1 MRAPAHSDAKD
12 KNMKRK
18 FIKKHFALACVIALL
33 VVTIASLCACNETS
47 GQETFGFVAVSFDAQ
62 DESGVV
68 AKIVDPSNVTYIPS
82 VREGYDFVGWTL
94 DKDGNQPLDKNQ
106 LKNGSVLYGQWKV
119 KTFSVYFYVGD
130 ELAKQQTV
138 EYGKSATAPSQEEI
152 DDLLKSGE
160 TFEGWL
166 QSFDNVKGNL
176 YVYAQIGNA
185 SYTVTFVNGAT
196 TVAEYVGSFGTA
208 IPSVDSPKKDGFV
221 FDKWVDEA
229 GNPLAENA
237 TFVKNATYLATWQLK
252 TPATPVVTGNTAYTY
267 GESTTLS
274 IENYVEVDGVSYT
287 FDWRENGQ
295 SVASGQ
301 TFAIDGKNAG
311 TYSYKVYAIAS
322 CEGYESKQS
331 VARQVTVRVEKKELT
346 ATLRD
351 FETVYGNKL
360 VLPAIE
366 YVGFIDGE
374 NKSVVDESNVNV
386 VTSYTPTSSVGL
398 YTVTVENLSAQNYDI
413 KGTKGTQNKIS
424 ATLTIAKRSVSSV
437 ELRFSKTYDGTILSQ
452 IFDENSIVGL
462 ADGHSASLTVKTI
475 GADATTY
482 SSANLDVAFA
492 ITDEN
497 GTDVSA
503 NYSTLALD
511 AIATINPADIGYS
524 LPQNVSFGYD
534 ATAHGASVSVATG
547 FDAEYS
553 VDGQNWTSTSPSF
566 VNAGTYDVFF
576 RIRKT
581 NYNEASGTFV
591 ITVQKASVTISANAQ
606 STAYGDTFAL
616 DSTAFSVAGN
626 SFGTT
631 FDVTLDCSYATG
643 NPVGEYVITVSVADN
658 ANFVVSTAN
667 GTLSVTP
674 AQLRVRAHEQ
684 NIIYGAP
691 FAPTVDMFELTGLK
705 NGDLAKDVIDV
716 ETAYVQGASVGNY
729 ALSCTLKSN
738 NYSMV
743 QNDSANVVVSRRA
756 LSVKAD
762 DQSVAYGNAID
773 LATFSYKITDG
784 SLFGNDTIEVG
795 YTCAYAQGD
804 GAGTKKDII
813 ATVNASDNY
822 VVSVTKGTLS
832 VTKRPVSVKADDKSV
847 TYGDVAPAFTCTVT
861 AGSFYGVA
869 PTPQYSCDYL
879 AGYTGTSYAISAS
892 FADDNHNVN
901 VTDGTLTVGKRTV
914 CLSYAKTVAYQN
926 GQYAVADLALATAP
940 ELFDGD
946 VKSGTL
952 TTVDFAVGEYIANEQ
967 RFDFVANGVTVTN
980 SHGEDV
986 TALYNI
992 EYDVK
997 VTISLDLIDH
1007 TAAPVNVTYDKTAH
1021 GLSVEVAPDVR
1032 VTYSTDG
1039 VTYTSENPSFT
1050 NAGTYTV
1057 FFRLEQ
1063 EGKTTTEGS
1072 GTITINKRK
1081 ATVTASAQTAVY
1093 GEAFELDGNA
1103 YVTQNVIDGD
1113 VVTVTLSCPYE
1124 EGMDAGKYDIT
1135 VIADGGDNYDVTPVK
1150 GTLTVNAKS
1159 VVVTAND
1166 FSTTY
1171 GEDAD
1176 LSAFS
1181 VDVAGAKQYTTLKS
1195 DYAKGSDAG
1204 VYAVS
1209 AVCSS
1214 PNYKVEITGVNL
1226 VVAKRTAVVRAD
1238 DKTVV
1243 YGTTPAFTYTASNL
1257 FGQDGVSVSF
1267 VCDGKNASATGYA
1280 ITPVVAEDKN
1290 YTFET
1295 QNGVLVI
1302 TKATLTVEL
1311 NKISAITYGDAMP
1324 EVSVAGYVGFKYDD
1338 TASVVNGTLVATCA
1352 YTTNPAATTFDVAL
1366 SGLECDNYD
1375 IKYPTA
1381 QLVVNKATLSVTLND
1396 APAITYGDDVPAF
1409 DFAISG
1415 FKYSDGDDESFVRA
1429 IVRVETS
1436 YVKGANASSTGYP
1449 YYLACDGETDNYT
1462 LSLGAG
1468 KNLVVNKAR
1477 YTGITHNTIE
1487 GGVYAH
1493 NQLSAYSLQ
1502 ANFVWDNPS
1511 AYPACNVTS
1520 YLAHYNQDP
1529 TNYETFDLYIELLL
1543 SKATPSINAT
1553 VNDDNCVWTG
1563 SAIDLAALVSATS
1576 TNLDYST
1583 VTIPALSGTDG
1594 GYYTIV
1600 ISTAETTNYLATSKT
1615 LEVRVKAAQIGD
1627 VYYTVEE
1634 AVATGGTITLVGNAF
1649 VSKNCTLASGS
1660 TLILPSS
1667 EDTSTTIGTPTYGA
1681 GQKTYVDTN
1690 ASYIEHKLT
1699 INDGVSVTVNGNILI
1714 QGLLGAAGGVKE
1726 GHTSGKHSQLIN
1738 NGTLTFNSGA
1748 NLDAR
1753 GYVKGSG
1760 TAYFNSGSTVYSPF
1774 VVLDFRG
1781 GTNTVTVFKKSSI
1794 SPFSQYE
1801 MPNVQCTQYFYAGS
1815 THTAYVDLY
1824 AGSSHNTDK
1833 KAMIGSSGV
1842 IRPTDGYL
1850 LKTYDAATQ
1859 KTSLTIVGEATMG
1872 SLSLTV
1878 KMSIFS
1884 ETVNMSDVQF
1894 PIPWTYDIHIGDGS
1908 TASSLTT
1915 TCDYKI
1921 LPGASITVEN
1931 NAALTTTKSIIVYS
1945 SFTDTTFGGAIYPTK
1960 SAAQFVVNGTYNLN
1974 GSFGGNVQS
1983 TNAGAKVVVAS
1994 SATLSVNSIEGNS
2007 GGTSNTDALV
2017 SWNRKFVKVFDITET
2032 ARFGEGEC
2040 TETITAK
2047 TYTNTSNA
2055 TVNYNE
2061 VVRSYSGGTAL
2072 AQGTTYTYNGSSWA

>member
-1 MRAPAHSDAKD
+1 M
-12 KNMKRK
+12 
-18 FIKKHFALACVIALL
+18 IALL

-62 DESGVV
+62 DGSGAVS
-68 AKIVDPSNVTYIPS
+68 KIVDPSNVTYIPS

-106 LKNGSVLYGQWKV
+106 LKNGSVLYGQWKM

-152 DDLLKSGE
+152 DALLKSGE
-160 TFEGWL
+160 TFEGWI

-196 TVAEYVGSFGTA
+196 NVAEYVGSFGTA
-208 IPSVDSPKKDGFV
+208 IPSVDSPEKDGFV

-229 GNPLAENA
+229 GDPLAENA
-237 TFVKNATYLATWQLK
+237 TFVKNATYRATWQLK

-267 GESTTLS
+267 GEGTTLS
-274 IENYVEVDGVSYT
+274 IENYVGIDGVNYT

-295 SVASGQ
+295 SIASGQ

-311 TYSYKVYAIAS
+311 TYSYEVYAIAS

-346 ATLRD
+346 ATLSD
-351 FETVYGNKL
+351 FEAVYGNKL
-360 VLPAIE
+360 VLPTIE

-374 NKSVVDESNVNV
+374 NKSVVDESNINV
-386 VTSYTPTSSVGL
+386 VTSYTPTSSVGS
-398 YTVTVENLSAQNYDI
+398 YTVTIENLSAQNYDI
-413 KGTKGTQNKIS
+413 KGTKGTQNEIS
-424 ATLTIAKRSVSSV
+424 ATLTVAKRSVSSV

-452 IFDENSIVGL
+452 IFDKNSIVGL

-482 SSANLDVAFA
+482 SGANLDVAFA

-497 GTDVSA
+497 GADVSA

-511 AIATINPADIGYS
+511 AIATINPADISYS

-534 ATAHGASVSVATG
+534 ATAHGASVSVAAG

-553 VDGQNWTSTSPSF
+553 VDGQNWTSASPSF

-576 RIRKT
+576 RIRKA

-591 ITVQKASVTISANAQ
+591 ITVQKANVTISANAQ
-606 STAYGDTFAL
+606 STAYSDTFAL
-616 DSTAFSVAGN
+616 DSTAFSVTGN

-631 FDVTLDCSYATG
+631 FDVTLDCAYATG

-674 AQLRVRAHEQ
+674 AQLRVRAYEQ
-684 NIIYGAP
+684 NIIYGAA

-716 ETAYVQGASVGNY
+716 ETNYVQGASVGNY
-729 ALSCTLKSN
+729 TLSCTLKTD
-738 NYSMV
+738 NYDLQM
-743 QNDSANVVVSRRA
+743 QNDSAGVVVSRRA

-784 SLFGNDTIEVG
+784 SLFGNDTIDVTF
-795 YTCAYAQGD
+795 TCAYTQGD

-832 VTKRPVSVKADDKSV
+832 VTKRSVSVKVDDKSV
-847 TYGDVAPAFTCTVT
+847 TYGDDAPAFTYTVT
-861 AGSFYGVA
+861 DGSFYGVA
-869 PTPQYSCDYL
+869 STPQYNCAYSVGDTK
-879 AGYTGTSYAISAS
+879 AEYAIGVS
-892 FADDNHNVN
+892 FEDGNHEI
-901 VTDGTLTVGKRTV
+901 TIQSGTLVLEKRNIV
-914 CLSYAKTVAYQN
+914 VSFSKTAAYQN
-926 GQYAVADLALATAP
+926 GQKVSVNLALARV
-940 ELFDGD
+940 DGEYVGD
-946 VKSGTL
+946 TLGGIL
-952 TTVDFAVGEYIANEQ
+952 TTKDFAQGEYVLNGERNDFDITEEANVVNAQ
-967 RFDFVANGVTVTN
+967 
-980 SHGEDV
+980 GEDV

-992 EYDVK
+992 EYNVK
-997 VTISLDLIDH
+997 VIVNEQLIDH
-1007 TAAPVNVTYDKTAH
+1007 TANPVKETYDGTAK
-1021 GLSVEVAPDVR
+1021 SITIEAASDVT

-1103 YVTQNVIDGD
+1103 YVTKNVIDGD

-1124 EGMDAGKYDIT
+1124 EGMDAGEYDIT

-1195 DYAKGSDAG
+1195 DYAKGSDTG

-1214 PNYKVEITGVNL
+1214 PNYKVAITGVNL

-1238 DKTVV
+1238 NKTVV
-1243 YGTTPAFTYTASNL
+1243 YGTTPAFTYTTSNL

-1311 NKISAITYGDAMP
+1311 NKINAITYGDAMP
-1324 EVSVAGYVGFKYDD
+1324 EVCVAGYVGFKYDD
-1338 TASVVNGTLVATCA
+1338 TASVVNGTLVSACA
-1352 YTTNPAATTFDVAL
+1352 YTTNPAATTFDVTL
-1366 SGLECDNYD
+1366 SGLECDNYVVE
-1375 IKYPTA
+1375 YPTA
-1381 QLVVNKATLSVTLND
+1381 HLVVNKATLSVTLGD

-1415 FKYSDGDDESFVRA
+1415 FKYLDGDDESFVRA

-1449 YYLACDGETDNYT
+1449 YYLVCDGETDNYT

-1576 TNLDYST
+1576 TNLDDST

-1594 GYYTIV
+1594 GYYPIV

-1615 LEVRVKAAQIGD
+1615 LEVRVKAAKIGD

-1667 EDTSTTIGTPTYGA
+1667 EDTSTTIGTPTYGV

-1714 QGLLGAAGGVKE
+1714 QGLLGSNGGVKE

-1738 NGTLTFNSGA
+1738 NGTLTFTSGA

-1794 SPFSQYE
+1794 SPFNQYE

-1833 KAMIGSSGV
+1833 KAMVGSSGV
-1842 IRPTDGYL
+1842 IRPTNGYL

-1915 TCDYKI
+1915 TYDYKI
-1921 LPGASITVEN
+1921 LPGASLTVEN
-1931 NAALTTTKSIIVYS
+1931 NATLTTTKSIIVYS

-1974 GSFGGNVQS
+1974 GSFGGSIQS

-2007 GGTSNTDALV
+2007 GGTSSSGALT
-2017 SWNRKFVKVFDITET
+2017 SLGRKFIKVFDITET
-2032 ARFGEGEC
+2032 ARFGEGEY

-2047 TYTNTSNA
+2047 TYTNTSDA

-2072 AQGTTYTYNGSSWA
+2072 TKGTTYTYNGSSWA

>member
-1 MRAPAHSDAKD
+1 
-12 KNMKRK
+12 MKTK

-62 DESGVV
+62 DGSGAVS
-68 AKIVDPSNVTYIPS
+68 KIVDPSNVTYIPS

-106 LKNGSVLYGQWKV
+106 LKNGSVLYGQWKA

-138 EYGKSATAPSQEEI
+138 EYDKSATAPSQEEI
-152 DDLLKSGE
+152 DALLKSGE
-160 TFEGWL
+160 TFEGWI
-166 QSFDNVKGNL
+166 QPFDNVKGNL

-185 SYTVTFVNGAT
+185 SYTVAFMNGET

-208 IPSVDSPKKDGFV
+208 IPSVDSPEKDGFV

-237 TFVKNATYLATWQLK
+237 TFVKNATYLASWQLK

-267 GESTTLS
+267 GEGTTLS
-274 IENYVEVDGVSYT
+274 IENYVGIDGVSYT

-311 TYSYKVYAIAS
+311 TYSYEVYAIAS

-351 FETVYGNKL
+351 FEAVYGNKL

-374 NKSVVDESNVNV
+374 NKSVVDESNINV
-386 VTSYTPTSSVGL
+386 VTSYTPTSSVGS
-398 YTVTVENLSAQNYDI
+398 YTVTIENLSAQNYDI
-413 KGTKGTQNKIS
+413 KGTKGTQNEIS
-424 ATLTIAKRSVSSV
+424 ATLTVAKRSVSSV

-482 SSANLDVAFA
+482 SGANLDVAFA

-497 GTDVSA
+497 GADVSA

-511 AIATINPADIGYS
+511 AIATINPADISYS

-534 ATAHGASVSVATG
+534 ATAHGASVSVAAG

-553 VDGQNWTSTSPSF
+553 VDGQNWTSASPSF

-576 RIRKT
+576 RIRKA

-591 ITVQKASVTISANAQ
+591 ITVQKATVTISANAQ

-616 DSTAFSVAGN
+616 DSTAFSVTGN

-631 FDVTLDCSYATG
+631 FDVTLDSFYVAG

-658 ANFVVSTAN
+658 ANFVISTAN

-684 NIIYGAP
+684 NIIYGAA

-716 ETAYVQGASVGNY
+716 ETDYVQGASVGNY
-729 ALSCTLKSN
+729 ALSCTLKSD

-756 LSVKAD
+756 LSVKAN
-762 DQSVAYGNAID
+762 DQSVAYGDAID
-773 LATFSYKITDG
+773 LANFSYTMVG

-832 VTKRPVSVKADDKSV
+832 VTKRAVFVKADDKSV
-847 TYGDVAPAFTCTVT
+847 TYGDVAPAFTYSVT
-861 AGSFYGVA
+861 GGSFYGVA

-879 AGYTGTSYAISAS
+879 AGYTGASYAISAS
-892 FADDNHNVN
+892 FADDNHEVR
-901 VTDGTLTVGKRTV
+901 VADGTLTVGKRTV
-914 CLSYAKTVAYQN
+914 SLSYAKTVAYQN
-926 GQYAVADLALATAP
+926 GQYAVADLALATATG
-940 ELFDGD
+940 LFDGD
-946 VKSGTL
+946 VQSGTL
-952 TTVDFAVGEYIANEQ
+952 TTLDFAEGEYIANEQ
-967 RFDFVANGVTVTN
+967 RFDFVANDVTVTN
-980 SHGEDV
+980 SHGDDV
-986 TALYNI
+986 SAMYTI
-992 EYDVK
+992 IYDVK

-1021 GLSVEVAPDVR
+1021 SLSVEVAPEVS

-1039 VTYTSENPSFT
+1039 VTYTSGNPTFVD
-1050 NAGTYTV
+1050 AGTYTV
-1057 FFRLEQ
+1057 FYRLEQ
-1063 EGKTTTEGS
+1063 AGKTTTEDKTTVTISKRNATVIALDQKATYGEDFTLADS
-1072 GTITINKRK
+1072 FKTENVIDEADVVATLSCNYVKGKDAGTYAITITIN
-1081 ATVTASAQTAVY
+1081 
-1093 GEAFELDGNA
+1093 DN
-1103 YVTQNVIDGD
+1103 
-1113 VVTVTLSCPYE
+1113 
-1124 EGMDAGKYDIT
+1124 
-1135 VIADGGDNYDVTPVK
+1135 DNYVFTAQN

-1195 DYAKGSDAG
+1195 DYTKGSDAG

-1214 PNYKVEITGVNL
+1214 PNYKVAITGVNL
-1226 VVAKRTAVVRAD
+1226 VVAKRTAVVSAD
-1238 DKTVV
+1238 NKTVV

-1280 ITPVVAEDKN
+1280 IIPVVAEDKN

-1324 EVSVAGYVGFKYDD
+1324 EASVAGYVGFKYDD

-1352 YTTNPAATTFDVAL
+1352 YTTNPAATTFDVVF
-1366 SGLECDNYD
+1366 SGLESDNYD
-1375 IKYPTA
+1375 IEYPTA

-1415 FKYSDGDDESFVRA
+1415 FKYSDGDDESFARST
-1429 IVRVETS
+1429 VRVETT

-1449 YYLACDGETDNYT
+1449 YYLVCDRETDNYT

-1563 SAIDLAALVSATS
+1563 SAINLAALVSATS
-1576 TNLDYST
+1576 TNLDDST

-1594 GYYTIV
+1594 GYYLIV

-1615 LEVRVKAAQIGD
+1615 LEVRVKAAKIGD

-1634 AVATGGTITLVGNAF
+1634 AMATGGTITLVGNAF
-1649 VSKNCTLASGS
+1649 ISKNVTVKAGS
-1660 TLILPSS
+1660 TFTLPSG
-1667 EDTSTTIGTPTYGA
+1667 DGTADGATTIGNAEKAYGSGSSTYC
-1681 GQKTYVDTN
+1681 DN
-1690 ASYIEHKLT
+1690 DASKIKWKLT
-1699 INDGVSVTVNGNILI
+1699 INDGISVDVSGNILI
-1714 QGLLGAAGGVKE
+1714 LGFLGTSGQPYQ
-1726 GHTSGKHSQLIN
+1726 GHTSGAHSQIIN
-1738 NGTLTFNSGA
+1738 NGTMTFKSGA
-1748 NLDAR
+1748 KFDVR
-1753 GYVKGSG
+1753 GFVKGTGSVK
-1760 TAYFNSGSTVYSPF
+1760 FESGSILYSPF
-1774 VVLDFRG
+1774 VVMDYRG
-1781 GTNTVTVFKKSSI
+1781 GSYTKGAYGKNI

-1801 MPNVQCTQYFYAGS
+1801 MPNVQCEQYFYSGS
-1815 THTAYVDLY
+1815 KSMGYVDLFTS
-1824 AGSSHNTDK
+1824 AIFGDRHNTDTIT
-1833 KAMIGSSGV
+1833 AIGVGGIVELS
-1842 IRPTDGYL
+1842 DGYIFKKYTQNTQGSQKTL
-1850 LKTYDAATQ
+1850 LQIVGNSKLNILSLDAAGQ
-1859 KTSLTIVGEATMG
+1859 
-1872 SLSLTV
+1872 TV
-1878 KMSIFS
+1878 SMKGLY
-1884 ETVNMSDVQF
+1884 F
-1894 PIPWTYDIHIGDGS
+1894 PIPWTYDIVVGGNNANVTL
-1908 TASSLTT
+1908 TATNQ
-1915 TCDYKI
+1915 YKI
-1921 LPGASITVEN
+1921 MTGASVKIESGATVN
-1931 NAALTTTKSIIVYS
+1931 LSGSAIAYSAFDNHNLTYGGGGKGYPVKPAAIV
-1945 SFTDTTFGGAIYPTK
+1945 
-1960 SAAQFVVNGTYNLN
+1960 VVNGTLN
-1974 GSFGGNVQS
+1974 VTGSFGGVIKTTQ
-1983 TNAGAKVVVAS
+1983 AGAKIIATGTMSVS
-1994 SATLSVNSIEGNS
+1994 SNEIDKVNQA
-2007 GGTSNTDALV
+2007 GGLKIFKADMIT
-2017 SWNRKFVKVFDITET
+2017 ITET
-2032 ARFGEGEC
+2032 AKFED
-2040 TETITAK
+2040 
-2047 TYTNTSNA
+2047 
-2055 TVNYNE
+2055 
-2061 VVRSYSGGTAL
+2061 GTAL

>member
-1 MRAPAHSDAKD
+1 M
-12 KNMKRK
+12 
-18 FIKKHFALACVIALL
+18 IALL

-47 GQETFGFVAVSFDAQ
+47 GQETFGYVAVSFDAQ
-62 DESGVV
+62 DGSGVV
-68 AKIVDPSNVTYIPS
+68 SKIVDPSNVAYIPS
-82 VREGYDFVGWTL
+82 AREGYDFAGWTL
-94 DKDGNQPLDKNQ
+94 DKEGNQPLDKNL

-152 DDLLKSGE
+152 DALLKSGE
-160 TFEGWL
+160 TFEGWI
-166 QSFDNVKGNL
+166 QPFDNVKGNL

-208 IPSVDSPKKDGFV
+208 IPSVDSPDKDGFV

-237 TFVKNATYLATWQLK
+237 TFVKNATYRASWQLK
-252 TPATPVVTGNTAYTY
+252 TPATPVVTGDTSYTY
-267 GESTTLS
+267 GESTALS
-274 IENYVEVDGVSYT
+274 IENYVGVNSVSYT

-311 TYSYKVYAIAS
+311 TYSYEVYAIAS

-351 FETVYGNKL
+351 FEAVYGNKL

-366 YVGFIDGE
+366 YVGFIAGE
-374 NKSVVDESNVNV
+374 NKSVVDESNINV
-386 VTSYTPTSSVGL
+386 VTSYTPTSSVGS
-398 YTVTVENLSAQNYDI
+398 YTVTIENLSAQNYDI
-413 KGTKGTQNKIS
+413 KGTKGTQNEIS
-424 ATLTIAKRSVSSV
+424 ATLTVAKRSVSSV

-462 ADGHSASLTVKTI
+462 ADGHNASLTVKTI

-482 SSANLDVAFA
+482 SGANLDVAFA

-511 AIATINPADIGYS
+511 AIATITPADIDYS

-534 ATAHGASVSVATG
+534 ATAHGASVSVAAG

-576 RIRKT
+576 RIRKA

-591 ITVQKASVTISANAQ
+591 ITVQKANVTISANAQ

-631 FDVTLDCSYATG
+631 FDVTLDSSYATG

-658 ANFVVSTAN
+658 ANFFVSTAN

-684 NIIYGAP
+684 NIIYGAA
-691 FAPTVDMFELTGLK
+691 FSPTVDMFELTGLK

-716 ETAYVQGASVGNY
+716 ETDYVQGASVGNY
-729 ALSCTLKSN
+729 TLSCTLKTD
-738 NYSMV
+738 NYDLQM
-743 QNDSANVVVSRRA
+743 QNDSAGVVVSRRA

-762 DQSVAYGNAID
+762 DKSVAYGDAID
-773 LATFSYKITDG
+773 LATFSYKITGD

-804 GAGTKKDII
+804 GAGSKKDII

-832 VTKRPVSVKADDKSV
+832 VTKRSVSVKVDDKSV
-847 TYGDVAPAFTCTVT
+847 TYGDVAPAFTYTLT
-861 AGSFYGVA
+861 AGSFYGVE
-869 PTPQYSCDYL
+869 PTAQYSCDYL
-879 AGYTGTSYAISAS
+879 AGYTGASYAISAS
-892 FADDNHNVN
+892 FADDNHDVN

-914 CLSYAKTVAYQN
+914 SLSYAKTVAYQN
-926 GQYAVADLALATAP
+926 GQYAVADLALATATG
-940 ELFDGD
+940 LFDGD
-946 VKSGTL
+946 VQSGTL
-952 TTVDFAVGEYIANEQ
+952 TTVDFAEGEYIANEQ

-980 SHGEDV
+980 LHGDDV
-986 TALYNI
+986 SAMYTI
-992 EYDVK
+992 IYDVK

-1007 TAAPVNVTYDKTAH
+1007 TATPVNVTYDKTAH
-1021 GLSVEVAPDVR
+1021 SLSVEVAPDVR

-1057 FFRLEQ
+1057 FYRLEQ
-1063 EGKTTTEGS
+1063 AGKTTTEDKTTV
-1072 GTITINKRK
+1072 TISKRNATVIALDQK
-1081 ATVTASAQTAVY
+1081 ATY

-1113 VVTVTLSCPYE
+1113 VVTVTLSCPE

-1181 VDVAGAKQYTTLKS
+1181 VDVADAKQYITLKS
-1195 DYAKGSDAG
+1195 DYAKGSDAD

-1214 PNYKVEITGVNL
+1214 PNYKVAITGVDL
-1226 VVAKRTAVVRAD
+1226 VVAKRTAVVSAD

-1267 VCDGKNASATGYA
+1267 VCDGKNASETGYA

-1311 NKISAITYGDAMP
+1311 NKINAITYGDAMP

-1352 YTTNPAATTFDVAL
+1352 YTTNPAATTFDVVL
-1366 SGLECDNYD
+1366 SGLESDNYD
-1375 IKYPTA
+1375 IEYPTA

-1396 APAITYGDDVPAF
+1396 APAITYGDDVPSF

-1415 FKYSDGDDESFVRA
+1415 FKYSDGDDESFARSF
-1429 IVRVETS
+1429 VRVETT

-1449 YYLACDGETDNYT
+1449 YYLVCDRETDNYT

-1502 ANFVWDNPS
+1502 ANFAWDNPS

-1563 SAIDLAALVSATS
+1563 SAINLAALVSATS
-1576 TNLDYST
+1576 TNLDDST

-1594 GYYTIV
+1594 GYYLIV

-1615 LEVRVKAAQIGD
+1615 LEVRVKAAKIGD

-1634 AVATGGTITLVGNAF
+1634 AMATGGTITLVGNAF

-1667 EDTSTTIGTPTYGA
+1667 EDTSTKIGTPTYGA
-1681 GQKTYVDTN
+1681 GQASYVDNN
-1690 ASYIEHKLT
+1690 ASCVEHKLT
-1699 INDGVSVTVNGNILI
+1699 INDGVSVTVNGNVII
-1714 QGLLGAAGGVKE
+1714 QGLLGYQGQQRQ

-1738 NGTLTFNSGA
+1738 NGALTFNSSA
-1748 NLDAR
+1748 VLDLR

-1774 VVLDFRG
+1774 VVLDYRG
-1781 GTNTVTVFKKSSI
+1781 GTYTSKVYNDV
-1794 SPFSQYE
+1794 SPFNQYE
-1801 MPNVQCTQYFYAGS
+1801 SPNIQCTHYFYAGA
-1815 THTAYVDLY
+1815 THTGYFELWA
-1824 AGSSHNTDK
+1824 SS
-1833 KAMIGSSGV
+1833 
-1842 IRPTDGYL
+1842 
-1850 LKTYDAATQ
+1850 AAQKTQ
-1859 KTSLTIVGEATMG
+1859 KDLFGTSGILNMSNGFLRKEYRNGKISLTIVGTANLNA
-1872 SLSLTV
+1872 LSLKVSGMTAD
-1878 KMSIFS
+1878 MSKVS
-1884 ETVNMSDVQF
+1884 F
-1894 PIPWTYDIHIGDGS
+1894 PIPWTYDIIIGDGTTATTV
-1908 TASSLTT
+1908 TASYKYKIMTGASLTIE
-1915 TCDYKI
+1915 KN
-1921 LPGASITVEN
+1921 ATVN
-1931 NAALTTTKSIIVYS
+1931 LSGTGIVYS
-1945 SFTDTTFGGAIYPTK
+1945 AFDNSALTYGGAGYPTK
-1960 SAAQFVVNGTYNLN
+1960 PAAIFNLNGTLN
-1974 GSFGGNVQS
+1974 VTGSFGGKVYSKTNGARLIFGSGANASLSIKEVES
-1983 TNAGAKVVVAS
+1983 AEKGFLLLSATYMTMSESSVLTNADAS
-1994 SATLSVNSIEGNS
+1994 
-2007 GGTSNTDALV
+2007 
-2017 SWNRKFVKVFDITET
+2017 
-2032 ARFGEGEC
+2032 
-2040 TETITAK
+2040 TITAA
-2047 TYTNTSNA
+2047 S
-2055 TVNYNE
+2055 
-2061 VVRSYSGGTAL
+2061 
-2072 AQGTTYTYNGSSWA
+2072 GTTYTYNGSSWA

>member
-1 MRAPAHSDAKD
+1 
-12 KNMKRK
+12 MKTK

-62 DESGVV
+62 DGSGAVS
-68 AKIVDPSNVTYIPS
+68 KIVDPSNVTYIPS

-106 LKNGSVLYGQWKV
+106 LKNGSVLYGQWKM

-152 DDLLKSGE
+152 DALLKSGE
-160 TFEGWL
+160 TFEGWI
-166 QSFDNVKGNL
+166 QPFDNVKGNL

-185 SYTVTFVNGAT
+185 NYTVAFMNGET

-208 IPSVDSPKKDGFV
+208 IPSVDSPDKDGFV

-229 GNPLAENA
+229 GNPIAENA
-237 TFVKNATYLATWQLK
+237 TFVKNATYRATWQLK
-252 TPATPVVTGNTAYTY
+252 TPATPVVTGDTAYTY
-267 GESTTLS
+267 GESTALS
-274 IENYVEVDGVSYT
+274 IENYVGVDGVNYT

-311 TYSYKVYAIAS
+311 TYSYDVYAIAS

-331 VARQVTVRVEKKELT
+331 VARQVTVRVEKKDLT
-346 ATLRD
+346 ATLHD
-351 FETVYGNKL
+351 FEAVYGDKL
-360 VLPAIE
+360 VLPEIE
-366 YVGFIDGE
+366 YVGFIAGE
-374 NKSVVDESNVNV
+374 NESVVDESNINV
-386 VTSYTPTSSVGL
+386 VTSYTPTSFVGS
-398 YTVTVENLSAQNYDI
+398 YTVTIENLSAQNYDI
-413 KGTKGTQNKIS
+413 KGTKGTQNEIS
-424 ATLTIAKRSVSSV
+424 ATLTVAKRSVSSV

-482 SSANLDVAFA
+482 SGANLDVAFA
-492 ITDEN
+492 IADEN

-511 AIATINPADIGYS
+511 AIATINPADIDYS
-524 LPQNVSFGYD
+524 LPQNTTFGYD
-534 ATAHGASVSVATG
+534 ATAHGASVSVAAG

-553 VDGQNWTSTSPSF
+553 VDGQNWTSTYPSF

-576 RIRKT
+576 RIRKA

-591 ITVQKASVTISANAQ
+591 INVQKSTVTISANAQ

-631 FDVTLDCSYATG
+631 FDVTLDCSYVAG

-684 NIIYGAP
+684 NIIYGAA

-716 ETAYVQGASVGNY
+716 ETDYVQGASVGNY
-729 ALSCTLKSN
+729 ALSCTLKSD

-756 LSVKAD
+756 LSVKAN
-762 DQSVAYGNAID
+762 DQSVAYGDAID
-773 LATFSYKITDG
+773 LANFSYTMVG

-832 VTKRPVSVKADDKSV
+832 VTKRSVSVKADDKSV
-847 TYGDVAPAFTCTVT
+847 TYGDDAPAFTYTVT
-861 AGSFYGVA
+861 DGSFYGVA
-869 PTPQYSCDYL
+869 PTAQYSCDYL
-879 AGYTGTSYAISAS
+879 AGYTGASYAISAS
-892 FADDNHNVN
+892 FADDNHDVR
-901 VTDGTLTVGKRTV
+901 VTDGTLTVGKKTV
-914 CLSYAKTVAYQN
+914 SLSYAKTVAYQN
-926 GQYAVADLALATAP
+926 GQYAVADLAVATATG
-940 ELFDGD
+940 LFDGD
-946 VKSGTL
+946 VQSGTL

-980 SHGEDV
+980 LHGDDV
-986 TALYNI
+986 SAMYTI
-992 EYDVK
+992 VYDVK

-1021 GLSVEVAPDVR
+1021 SLSVEVAPEVS

-1057 FFRLEQ
+1057 YFRLEQ

-1072 GTITINKRK
+1072 GTITVNKRN

-1103 YVTQNVIDGD
+1103 YVTKNVIDGD

-1124 EGMDAGKYDIT
+1124 TGMDAGEYDIT
-1135 VIADGGDNYDVTPVK
+1135 VIADGGANYDVTPVK

-1181 VDVAGAKQYTTLKS
+1181 VDVADAKQYITLKS

-1214 PNYKVEITGVNL
+1214 PNYKVAITGVDL
-1226 VVAKRTAVVRAD
+1226 VVAKRTAVVSAD

-1280 ITPVVAEDKN
+1280 IIPVVAEDKN
-1290 YTFET
+1290 YTFDT
-1295 QNGVLVI
+1295 QNGVLII

-1311 NKISAITYGDAMP
+1311 NKINAITYGDAMP

-1338 TASVVNGTLVATCA
+1338 TASVVNGTLVATCT

-1366 SGLECDNYD
+1366 SGLECDNYVV
-1375 IKYPTA
+1375 KYPTA
-1381 QLVVNKATLSVTLND
+1381 QLVVNKATLSVTLDD

-1449 YYLACDGETDNYT
+1449 YYLVCDGETDNYT

-1563 SAIDLAALVSATS
+1563 SAIDLAALISATS
-1576 TNLDYST
+1576 TNLDDST

-1594 GYYTIV
+1594 GYYPIV

-1615 LEVRVKAAQIGD
+1615 LEVRVKAAKIGD

-1667 EDTSTTIGTPTYGA
+1667 EDTSTTIGTPTYGS

-1714 QGLLGAAGGVKE
+1714 QGLLGYSGQQRQ

-1781 GTNTVTVFKKSSI
+1781 GTNTVTSFKKGDI
-1794 SPFSQYE
+1794 SPFNQYE

-1824 AGSSHNTDK
+1824 ANSTHNTDK
-1833 KAMIGSSGV
+1833 KAMVGSSGV
-1842 IRPTDGYL
+1842 IRPTNGYL

-1859 KTSLTIVGEATMG
+1859 KTSLAIVGDATMG

-1878 KMSIFS
+1878 KLSIVS

-1915 TCDYKI
+1915 TYDYKI
-1921 LPGASITVEN
+1921 LSGASLTVEN
-1931 NAALTTTKSIIVYS
+1931 NATLTTSKSIIVYS
-1945 SFTDTTFGGAIYPTK
+1945 SFTDTTFAGSKYPEK
-1960 SAAQFVVNGTYNLN
+1960 SAAQFIVNGTYNLN
-1974 GSFGGNVQS
+1974 GSFGGNIQS
-1983 TNAGAKVVVAS
+1983 TSAGAKVIVAS
-1994 SATLSVNSIEGNS
+1994 AATLSVNSIEGNS
-2007 GGTSNTDALV
+2007 GGTSSTGALT
-2017 SWNRKFVKVFDITET
+2017 SLGRKFVKVFDITET

-2047 TYTNTSNA
+2047 TYTSTTDT

-2061 VVRSYSGGTAL
+2061 VIRSYSGGTAL
-2072 AQGTTYTYNGSSWA
+2072 AQGTTYTYNGSNWA

>member
-1 MRAPAHSDAKD
+1 
-12 KNMKRK
+12 MKTK

-62 DESGVV
+62 DGSGAVS
-68 AKIVDPSNVTYIPS
+68 KIVDPSNVTYIPS

-106 LKNGSVLYGQWKV
+106 LKNGSVLYGQWKA

-152 DDLLKSGE
+152 DALLKSGE
-160 TFEGWL
+160 TFEGWI
-166 QSFDNVKGNL
+166 QPFDNVKGNL

-185 SYTVTFVNGAT
+185 NYTVTFMNGAT
-196 TVAEYVGSFGTA
+196 KFAEYVGSFGTA
-208 IPSVDSPKKDGFV
+208 IPSVDSPEKDGFV

-237 TFVKNATYLATWQLK
+237 TFVKNATYRATWQLK

-274 IENYVEVDGVSYT
+274 IENYVGVDGVSYT

-311 TYSYKVYAIAS
+311 TYSYEVYAIAS

-346 ATLRD
+346 ATLQD
-351 FETVYGNKL
+351 FEAVYGNKL

-374 NKSVVDESNVNV
+374 NKSVVDESNINV
-386 VTSYTPTSSVGL
+386 VTSYTPTSSVGS
-398 YTVTVENLSAQNYDI
+398 YTVTIENLSAQNYDI
-413 KGTKGTQNKIS
+413 KGTKGTQNEIS
-424 ATLTIAKRSVSSV
+424 ATLTVAKRSVSSV

-462 ADGHSASLTVKTI
+462 ADGHTASLTVKTI

-482 SSANLDVAFA
+482 SGANLDVAFA
-492 ITDEN
+492 IADEN
-497 GTDVSA
+497 GADVSA

-511 AIATINPADIGYS
+511 AIATITPADIDYS

-534 ATAHGASVSVATG
+534 ATAHGASVSVAAG

-576 RIRKT
+576 RIRKA

-591 ITVQKASVTISANAQ
+591 ITVQKANVTISANAQ

-616 DSTAFSVAGN
+616 DSTAFSVTGN

-631 FDVTLDCSYATG
+631 FDVTLDCAYATG

-684 NIIYGAP
+684 NIIYGAA
-691 FAPTVDMFELTGLK
+691 FAPTADMFELTGLK

-716 ETAYVQGASVGNY
+716 ETDYVQGASVGNY
-729 ALSCTLKSN
+729 ALSCTLKTD
-738 NYSMV
+738 NYDLQM
-743 QNDSANVVVSRRA
+743 QNDSAGVVVSRRA

-784 SLFGNDTIEVG
+784 SLFGNDTIDVTF
-795 YTCAYAQGD
+795 TCAYTQGD

-832 VTKRPVSVKADDKSV
+832 VTKRSVSVKVDDKSV
-847 TYGDVAPAFTCTVT
+847 TYGDDAPAFTYNMTY
-861 AGSFYGVA
+861 GLFYGVA

-879 AGYTGTSYAISAS
+879 AGYTGASYAISAS
-892 FADDNHNVN
+892 FADDNHEVR
-901 VTDGTLTVGKRTV
+901 VADGTLTVGKRTV
-914 CLSYAKTVAYQN
+914 SLSYTKTVAYQN
-926 GQYAVADLALATAP
+926 GQYAVADLALATATG
-940 ELFDGD
+940 LFDGD
-946 VKSGTL
+946 VQSGTL

-980 SHGEDV
+980 VHGDDV
-986 TALYNI
+986 SAMYTI
-992 EYDVK
+992 VYDVK

-1007 TAAPVNVTYDKTAH
+1007 TAKPVNVTYDKTAH
-1021 GLSVEVAPDVR
+1021 SLSVEVAPDVR

-1057 FFRLEQ
+1057 YFRLEQ

-1124 EGMDAGKYDIT
+1124 EGMDARKYDIT
-1135 VIADGGDNYDVTPVK
+1135 VIADGGANYDVTPVK

-1181 VDVAGAKQYTTLKS
+1181 VDVAGAKQYITLKS

-1243 YGTTPAFTYTASNL
+1243 YGTTPAFTYTASNI
-1257 FGQDGVSVSF
+1257 FGQDGVSVNF

-1302 TKATLTVEL
+1302 TKATLTAEL

-1338 TASVVNGTLVATCA
+1338 TASVVNGTLVSACA

-1375 IKYPTA
+1375 IKYSTA

-1415 FKYSDGDDESFVRA
+1415 FKYSDGADESFVRA

-1449 YYLACDGETDNYT
+1449 YYLVCDGETDNYT

-1493 NQLSAYSLQ
+1493 NQLSAYSLK

-1563 SAIDLAALVSATS
+1563 SAINLAALVSATS
-1576 TNLDYST
+1576 TNLDDST

-1594 GYYTIV
+1594 GYYPIV

-1634 AVATGGTITLVGNAF
+1634 AMATGGTITLVGNAF

-1667 EDTSTTIGTPTYGA
+1667 EDTSTKIGTPTYGV

-1699 INDGVSVTVNGNILI
+1699 INDGVSVSVNGNILI
-1714 QGLLGAAGGVKE
+1714 QGLLGTNGGAKE

-1738 NGTLTFNSGA
+1738 NGTLTLNSGA

-1781 GTNTVTVFKKSSI
+1781 GTNTVTVFKKSKI

-1824 AGSSHNTDK
+1824 ASDKHNTDK
-1833 KAMIGSSGV
+1833 KAMVGSSGV
-1842 IRPTDGYL
+1842 IRPTNGYL
-1850 LKTYDAATQ
+1850 LKTYDATTQ
-1859 KTSLTIVGEATMG
+1859 KTSLAIVGEATMG
-1872 SLSLTV
+1872 SLSLTIKLSV
-1878 KMSIFS
+1878 FS

-1894 PIPWTYDIHIGDGS
+1894 PIPWTYDIHIGDGT

-1915 TCDYKI
+1915 TYDYKI
-1921 LPGASITVEN
+1921 LPGASLTVEN
-1931 NAALTTTKSIIVYS
+1931 NATLTTTKSIIVYS
-1945 SFTDTTFGGAIYPTK
+1945 SFTDTTFGGAIYPEK
-1960 SAAQFVVNGTYNLN
+1960 PAAQFVVNGTYNLN
-1974 GSFGGNVQS
+1974 GSFGGSIQS

-2007 GGTSNTDALV
+2007 GGTSSTDALT
-2017 SWNRKFVKVFDITET
+2017 SLGRKFVKVFDITET

-2072 AQGTTYTYNGSSWA
+2072 TKGTTYTYNGSSWA

>member
-1 MRAPAHSDAKD
+1 
-12 KNMKRK
+12 MKTK

-62 DESGVV
+62 DGSGVV

-119 KTFSVYFYVGD
+119 KTFSVYFYVSD

-152 DDLLKSGE
+152 DALLKSGE
-160 TFEGWL
+160 TFEGWI

-208 IPSVDSPKKDGFV
+208 IPSVDSPDKDGFV

-229 GNPLAENA
+229 GDPLAENA
-237 TFVKNATYLATWQLK
+237 TFVKNATYRATWQLK
-252 TPATPVVTGNTAYTY
+252 TPATPVVTGDTAYTY
-267 GESTTLS
+267 GKGTTLL
-274 IENYVEVDGVSYT
+274 IENYVGIDGVSYT

-311 TYSYKVYAIAS
+311 TYSYEVYAIAS

-331 VARQVTVRVEKKELT
+331 VARQVTVHVKKKDLT

-351 FETVYGNKL
+351 FETVYGNEL

-374 NKSVVDESNVNV
+374 NESVVDESNVNV

-413 KGTKGTQNKIS
+413 KGTKGTQNEIS
-424 ATLTIAKRSVSSV
+424 ATLTVAKRSVSSV

-462 ADGHSASLTVKTI
+462 ADGHNASLTVKTI

-482 SSANLDVAFA
+482 SGANLDVAFA

-511 AIATINPADIGYS
+511 AIATINPADISYS

-534 ATAHGASVSVATG
+534 ATAHGASVSVAAG

-576 RIRKT
+576 RIRKA

-591 ITVQKASVTISANAQ
+591 VAVQKANVTISANAQ

-643 NPVGEYVITVSVADN
+643 NPVGAYVISVSVADN

-674 AQLRVRAHEQ
+674 AQLRVRAYEQ

-716 ETAYVQGASVGNY
+716 ETDYVQGASVGNY
-729 ALSCTLKSN
+729 ALSCTLKSD
-738 NYSMV
+738 NYDLLV
-743 QNDSANVVVSRRA
+743 QNDSAGVVVSRRA

-773 LATFSYKITDG
+773 LANFSYTITDG
-784 SLFGNDTIEVG
+784 SLFGNDTLEVG
-795 YTCAYAQGD
+795 YTCSYAQGD

-832 VTKRPVSVKADDKSV
+832 VTKRSVSVKADDKSV
-847 TYGDVAPAFTCTVT
+847 TYGDDAPAFTYTVT
-861 AGSFYGVA
+861 NGSFYGVA
-869 PTPQYSCDYL
+869 PAAQYSCDYL
-879 AGYTGTSYAISAS
+879 AGYTGASYAISAS
-892 FADDNHNVN
+892 FADDNHDVS

-926 GQYAVADLALATAP
+926 GQYAVADLALATATG
-940 ELFDGD
+940 LFDGD
-946 VKSGTL
+946 VQSGTL
-952 TTVDFAVGEYIANEQ
+952 TTLDFAEGEYIANEQ
-967 RFDFVANGVTVTN
+967 RFDFVANDVTITN
-980 SHGEDV
+980 SHGVDV
-986 TALYNI
+986 SDAYTI
-992 EYDVK
+992 IYDVK

-1021 GLSVEVAPDVR
+1021 SLSVEVAPEVS

-1039 VTYTSENPSFT
+1039 VTYTSESPSFT

-1124 EGMDAGKYDIT
+1124 EGMDAGKYDIS

-1226 VVAKRTAVVRAD
+1226 VVAKRTAVVSAD

-1324 EVSVAGYVGFKYDD
+1324 EASVAGYVGFKYDD
-1338 TASVVNGTLVATCA
+1338 TASVVNGTLVAACA
-1352 YTTNPAATTFDVAL
+1352 YTTNPAATTFDVVL
-1366 SGLECDNYD
+1366 SGLECDNYVVE
-1375 IKYPTA
+1375 YPAA
-1381 QLVVNKATLSVTLND
+1381 QLVVNKATLSVTLDD

-1415 FKYSDGDDESFVRA
+1415 FKYSDGADESFVRA

-1449 YYLACDGETDNYT
+1449 YYLVCDSETDNYT
-1462 LSLGAG
+1462 LSLGAS

-1576 TNLDYST
+1576 TNLDDST

-1794 SPFSQYE
+1794 SPFNQYE

-1824 AGSSHNTDK
+1824 AGGSHNTDK
-1833 KAMIGSSGV
+1833 KAMVGSSGV
-1842 IRPTDGYL
+1842 IRPTNGYL

-1878 KMSIFS
+1878 KLSLIS
-1884 ETVNMSDVQF
+1884 ETVNMSDAQF

-1915 TCDYKI
+1915 TYDYKI
-1921 LPGASITVEN
+1921 LPGASLAVEN
-1931 NAALTTTKSIIVYS
+1931 NATLTTSKSIIVYS

-1960 SAAQFVVNGTYNLN
+1960 PAAQFVVNGTYNLN

-1983 TNAGAKVVVAS
+1983 TNAGAKVVVAP

-2007 GGTSNTDALV
+2007 GGTSSKGALT
-2017 SWNRKFVKVFDITET
+2017 SLGRKFVKVFDITET

-2047 TYTNTSNA
+2047 TYTNTSDA

>member
-1 MRAPAHSDAKD
+1 M
-12 KNMKRK
+12 
-18 FIKKHFALACVIALL
+18 IALL

-424 ATLTIAKRSVSSV
+424 ATLTVAKRSVSSV

-534 ATAHGASVSVATG
+534 ATAHGASVSVAAG

-553 VDGQNWTSTSPSF
+553 VDGQNWTSASPSF
-566 VNAGTYDVFF
+566 VNAGTYDVLF
-576 RIRKT
+576 RIRKA

-591 ITVQKASVTISANAQ
+591 ITVQKANVTISANAQ

-631 FDVTLDCSYATG
+631 FDVTLDSSYVAG

-684 NIIYGAP
+684 NIIYGAA

-716 ETAYVQGASVGNY
+716 ETYYVQGASVGNY
-729 ALSCTLKSN
+729 ALSCTLKSD

-784 SLFGNDTIEVG
+784 SLFGNDTLEVG
-795 YTCAYAQGD
+795 YTCAYVQGD

-832 VTKRPVSVKADDKSV
+832 VTKRSVSVKADDKSV
-847 TYGDVAPAFTCTVT
+847 TYGDDAPAFTYTVT
-861 AGSFYGVA
+861 DGSFYGVA
-869 PTPQYSCDYL
+869 PAPQYSCDYL
-879 AGYTGTSYAISAS
+879 AGYTGASYAISVS
-892 FADDNHNVN
+892 FADDNHEVR
-901 VTDGTLTVGKRTV
+901 VADGTLTVGKRTV
-914 CLSYAKTVAYQN
+914 SLSYAKTVAYQN
-926 GQYAVADLALATAP
+926 GQYAVADLALATATG
-940 ELFDGD
+940 LFDGD
-946 VKSGTL
+946 VQSGTL

-980 SHGEDV
+980 SHGDDV
-986 TALYNI
+986 SDMYTI
-992 EYDVK
+992 VYDVK

-1007 TAAPVNVTYDKTAH
+1007 TANPVNVTYDKTAH
-1021 GLSVEVAPDVR
+1021 SLSVEVAPEVS

-1057 FFRLEQ
+1057 YFRLEQ

-1124 EGMDAGKYDIT
+1124 TGMDAGEYDIT
-1135 VIADGGDNYDVTPVK
+1135 VIADGEDNYDVTPVK

-1238 DKTVV
+1238 NKTVV

-1267 VCDGKNASATGYA
+1267 VCDGKNASASGYA

-1302 TKATLTVEL
+1302 KKATLTVDFD
-1311 NKISAITYGDAMP
+1311 NIPSITYGDELP
-1324 EVSVAGYVGFKYDD
+1324 EITIAQYHGFVYGEDQSVLG
-1338 TASVVNGTLVATCA
+1338 GTLKVTCA
-1352 YTTNPAATTFDVAL
+1352 YTSAPMAGTFDITF
-1366 SGLECDNYD
+1366 SGLVSNNYE
-1375 IKYPTA
+1375 IEYEEA
-1381 QLVVNKATLSVTLND
+1381 QLVVNKATLTLTAD
-1396 APAITYGDDVPAF
+1396 DIAAITYGDNVPSVTYTA
-1409 DFAISG
+1409 SG
-1415 FKYSDGDDESFVRA
+1415 FKFDDEARKAQILANVVVTIDTA
-1429 IVRVETS
+1429 
-1436 YVKGANASSTGYP
+1436 YVKGSDATANGYSYNLTIEP
-1449 YYLACDGETDNYT
+1449 QETDNYILT
-1462 LSLGAG
+1462 HGIS
-1468 KNLVVNKAR
+1468 KKFVVNKAK
-1477 YTGITHNTIE
+1477 YVGISHKNVE
-1487 GGVYAH
+1487 GGTYFHA
-1493 NQLSAYSLQ
+1493 QLSEYALQ
-1502 ANFVWDNPS
+1502 EDFYWDDEN
-1511 AYPACNVTS
+1511 AYPTCDVTQ
-1520 YLAHYNQDP
+1520 YLAHYNADP
-1529 TNYETFDLYIELLL
+1529 TNYETFDLYITLILA
-1543 SKATPSINAT
+1543 KATPTITAT
-1553 VNDDNCVWTG
+1553 VNDDANNWTG
-1563 SAIDLAALVSATS
+1563 NEIDLAALISATS
-1576 TNLDYST
+1576 NNLDNGT
-1583 VTIPALSGTDG
+1583 VTIPALKGADG
-1594 GYYTIV
+1594 GFYYVTLTT
-1600 ISTAETTNYLATSKT
+1600 SETTNYLATSKQVS
-1615 LEVRVKAAQIGD
+1615 VRIKAAKIGD

-1915 TCDYKI
+1915 TYDYKI

-2007 GGTSNTDALV
+2007 GGTSNTDALM

>member
-1 MRAPAHSDAKD
+1 
-12 KNMKRK
+12 MKTK
-18 FIKKHFALACVIALL
+18 FIKKHFALACLIALL

-62 DESGVV
+62 DGSGVV
-68 AKIVDPSNVTYIPS
+68 SKIVDPSNVAYIPS
-82 VREGYDFVGWTL
+82 VREGYDFAGWTL
-94 DKDGNQPLDKNQ
+94 DKDGNQPLDKNL

-152 DDLLKSGE
+152 DALLKSGE
-160 TFEGWL
+160 TFEGWI
-166 QSFDNVKGNL
+166 QPFDNVKGNL

-208 IPSVDSPKKDGFV
+208 IPSVDSPDKDGFV

-237 TFVKNATYLATWQLK
+237 TFVKNATYRATWQLK
-252 TPATPVVTGNTAYTY
+252 TPATPVVTGDTAYTY

-274 IENYVEVDGVSYT
+274 IENYVGVNGVSYT

-311 TYSYKVYAIAS
+311 TYSYEVYAIAS

-331 VARQVTVRVEKKELT
+331 VARQVTVRVEKKDLT
-346 ATLRD
+346 ATLHD
-351 FETVYGNKL
+351 FEAVYGDKL

-366 YVGFIDGE
+366 YVGFVDGE
-374 NKSVVDESNVNV
+374 NESVVDESNINV
-386 VTSYTPTSSVGL
+386 VTSYTPTSFVGS
-398 YTVTVENLSAQNYDI
+398 YTVTIENLSAQNYDI
-413 KGTKGTQNKIS
+413 KGTKGTQNEIS
-424 ATLTIAKRSVSSV
+424 ATLTVAKRSVSSV

-462 ADGHSASLTVKTI
+462 ADGHNASLTVKTI

-482 SSANLDVAFA
+482 SGANLDVAFA

-497 GTDVSA
+497 GADVSA

-511 AIATINPADIGYS
+511 AIATINPADIDYS
-524 LPQNVSFGYD
+524 LPQNTTFGYD
-534 ATAHGASVSVATG
+534 ATAHGASVSVAAG

-553 VDGQNWTSTSPSF
+553 VDGQNWTSASPSF

-576 RIRKT
+576 RIRKA

-591 ITVQKASVTISANAQ
+591 ITVQKANVTISANNQTSVYGKAFSLDQ
-606 STAYGDTFAL
+606 TAYTVSGKTF
-616 DSTAFSVAGN
+616 GN
-626 SFGTT
+626 V
-631 FDVTLDCSYATG
+631 FDVALTTKYALG
-643 NPVGEYVITVSVADN
+643 NGIGEYAIEIAVKND
-658 ANFVVSTAN
+658 ANFEISVNN

-674 AQLRVRAHEQ
+674 APVRVNVIDQH
-684 NIIYGAP
+684 ITFGDK
-691 FAPTVDMFELTGLK
+691 FSPTVDMFTASGIYAGDDVK
-705 NGDLAKDVIDV
+705 DVVKISTKYKQGNNNGEYALICTVDNANYILEGNAHAHVYVAKRNITVKVNDVSVIYGDALDLANCTSYV
-716 ETAYVQGASVGNY
+716 EDGALV
-729 ALSCTLKSN
+729 
-738 NYSMV
+738 
-743 QNDSANVVVSRRA
+743 
-756 LSVKAD
+756 
-762 DQSVAYGNAID
+762 
-773 LATFSYKITDG
+773 
-784 SLFGNDTIEVG
+784 GNDTIVLS
-795 YTCAYAQGD
+795 YTCTYTQGD
-804 GAGTKKDII
+804 DAGLTKDII
-813 ATVNASDNY
+813 ATATASDNY
-822 VVSVTKGTLS
+822 VVTVKKGTLS
-832 VTKRPVSVKADDKSV
+832 VAKRPVSVKATDASV
-847 TYGDVAPAFTCTVT
+847 IYGENAPTFAYEVT
-861 AGSFYGVA
+861 SGNFYGTA
-869 PTPQYSCDYL
+869 PTPHYDCAYSVGDTK
-879 AGYTGTSYAISAS
+879 AEYAIGVS
-892 FADDNHNVN
+892 FEDGNHEI
-901 VTDGTLTVGKRTV
+901 TIQSGTLALEKRNIV
-914 CLSYAKTVAYQN
+914 VSFSKTAAYQN
-926 GQYAVADLALATAP
+926 GQKVSVNLALAP
-940 ELFDGD
+940 VNGEYVGD
-946 VKSGTL
+946 TLGGIL
-952 TTVDFAVGEYIANEQ
+952 TTKDFAQGEYVLNGERNDFDITEEANVVNAQ
-967 RFDFVANGVTVTN
+967 
-980 SHGEDV
+980 GEDV

-1021 GLSVEVAPDVR
+1021 SLSVEVAPDVR

-1063 EGKTTTEGS
+1063 EGKATTEGS

-1103 YVTQNVIDGD
+1103 YVTKNVIDGD

-1124 EGMDAGKYDIT
+1124 TGMDARKYDIT
-1135 VIADGGDNYDVTPVK
+1135 VIADGGANYDVTPVK

-1181 VDVAGAKQYTTLKS
+1181 VDVADAKQYITLKS
-1195 DYAKGSDAG
+1195 DYAKGSDAV

-1214 PNYKVEITGVNL
+1214 PNYKVAITGVDL
-1226 VVAKRTAVVRAD
+1226 VVAKRTAVVSAD

-1280 ITPVVAEDKN
+1280 IIPVVAEDKN

-1302 TKATLTVEL
+1302 TKATLTAEL
-1311 NKISAITYGDAMP
+1311 NKINAITYGDAMP

-1352 YTTNPAATTFDVAL
+1352 YTTNPAATTFDVVL
-1366 SGLECDNYD
+1366 SGLESDNYD
-1375 IKYPTA
+1375 IEYPTA

-1396 APAITYGDDVPAF
+1396 APAITYGDDVPSF

-1415 FKYSDGDDESFVRA
+1415 FKYSDGADESFVRA
-1429 IVRVETS
+1429 SVRVETS

-1449 YYLACDGETDNYT
+1449 YYLVCDRETDNYT

-1576 TNLDYST
+1576 TNLDDST
-1583 VTIPALSGTDG
+1583 VIIPALSGTDG
-1594 GYYTIV
+1594 GYYPIV

-1634 AVATGGTITLVGNAF
+1634 AVAAGGTITLVGNAF
-1649 VSKNCTLASGS
+1649 VSKNCTIASGS
-1660 TLILPSS
+1660 TLILPSG
-1667 EDTSTTIGTPTYGA
+1667 DGTADGATTIGNAEKAYGSGSSTYC
-1681 GQKTYVDTN
+1681 DN
-1690 ASYIEHKLT
+1690 DASKIKWKLT
-1699 INDGVSVTVNGNILI
+1699 INDGISVDVSGNILI
-1714 QGLLGAAGGVKE
+1714 LGFLGTSGQPYQ
-1726 GHTSGKHSQLIN
+1726 GHTSGAHSQIIN
-1738 NGTLTFNSGA
+1738 NGTMTFKSGA
-1748 NLDAR
+1748 KFDVR
-1753 GYVKGSG
+1753 GFVKGTGSVK
-1760 TAYFNSGSTVYSPF
+1760 FESGSILYSPF
-1774 VVLDFRG
+1774 VVMDYRG
-1781 GTNTVTVFKKSSI
+1781 GSYTKGAYGKNI

-1801 MPNVQCTQYFYAGS
+1801 MPNVQCEQYFYSGS
-1815 THTAYVDLY
+1815 KSMGYVDLFTS
-1824 AGSSHNTDK
+1824 AIFGDRHNTDTIT
-1833 KAMIGSSGV
+1833 AIGVGGIVELS
-1842 IRPTDGYL
+1842 DGYIFKKYTQNTQGSQKTL
-1850 LKTYDAATQ
+1850 LQIVGNSKLNILSLDAAGQ
-1859 KTSLTIVGEATMG
+1859 
-1872 SLSLTV
+1872 TV
-1878 KMSIFS
+1878 SMKGLY
-1884 ETVNMSDVQF
+1884 F
-1894 PIPWTYDIHIGDGS
+1894 PIPWTYDIVVGGNNANVTL
-1908 TASSLTT
+1908 TATNQ
-1915 TCDYKI
+1915 YKI
-1921 LPGASITVEN
+1921 MTGASVKIESGATVN
-1931 NAALTTTKSIIVYS
+1931 LSGSAIAYSAFDNHNLTYGGGGKGYPVKPAAIV
-1945 SFTDTTFGGAIYPTK
+1945 
-1960 SAAQFVVNGTYNLN
+1960 VVNGTLN
-1974 GSFGGNVQS
+1974 VTGSFGGVIKTTQ
-1983 TNAGAKVVVAS
+1983 AGAKIIATGTMSVS
-1994 SATLSVNSIEGNS
+1994 SNEIDKVNQA
-2007 GGTSNTDALV
+2007 GGLKIFKADMIT
-2017 SWNRKFVKVFDITET
+2017 ITET
-2032 ARFGEGEC
+2032 AKFED
-2040 TETITAK
+2040 
-2047 TYTNTSNA
+2047 
-2055 TVNYNE
+2055 
-2061 VVRSYSGGTAL
+2061 GTAL